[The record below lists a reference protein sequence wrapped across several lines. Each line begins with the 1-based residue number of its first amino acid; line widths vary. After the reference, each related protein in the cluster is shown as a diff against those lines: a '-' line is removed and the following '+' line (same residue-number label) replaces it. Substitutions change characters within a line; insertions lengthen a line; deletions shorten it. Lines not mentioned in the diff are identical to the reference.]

1 MSKYKSASLQWDCVN
16 RSYHQEL
23 LMKRSN
29 WQAASAA
36 AMLMLACSNQKAP
49 AEEAIAKIDTS
60 LEAIHDIAA
69 KYSPDTLKSVEA
81 QVSTLKQ
88 SLAKGDYSGVLAAA
102 PAVTTAVK
110 ALRDDAQTKS
120 SEADAALAKVKQQWR
135 TLTYEVPKLVAD
147 LHTQVTTLSSGR
159 GLPKGVTK
167 ASFASAKDGVAS
179 LDAMWTDANNTV
191 SSGDY
196 AAAVTKGQAVK
207 DKATE
212 LMHTLGMKPS

>member
-1 MSKYKSASLQWDCVN
+1 
-16 RSYHQEL
+16 
-23 LMKRSN
+23 MKRSN
-29 WQAASAA
+29 WLAAGAA
-36 AMLMLACSNQKAP
+36 AMLMLACSSQKDP
-49 AEEAIAKIDTS
+49 AEQAIANIDSS
-60 LEAIHDIAA
+60 LDAIHDTAA

-88 SLAKGDYSGVLAAA
+88 SFAKGDYSGVLAAA

-110 ALRDDAQTKS
+110 ALRQDAQTKS

-147 LHTQVTTLSSGR
+147 LHTQMDTFSKGR
-159 GLPKGVTK
+159 GLPKGVSK

-179 LDAMWTDANNTV
+179 LDAMWSDANNTV
-191 SSGDY
+191 STGDY
-196 AAAVTKGQAVK
+196 AGAVTKGQAVK

-212 LMHTLGMKPS
+212 LMHTLGIKPS